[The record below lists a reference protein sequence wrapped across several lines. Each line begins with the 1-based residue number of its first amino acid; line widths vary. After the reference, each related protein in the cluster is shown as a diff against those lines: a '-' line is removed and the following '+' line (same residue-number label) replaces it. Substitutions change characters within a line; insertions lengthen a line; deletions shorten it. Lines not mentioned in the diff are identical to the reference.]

1 MIPTLSLGQLGIG
14 SANFEQTPVDIDP
27 FYPTLMWSMA
37 KRNASYSGYCCRVKN
52 WTTSTETDIPF
63 GSDGWCS
70 EAALLAT
77 WASGQTVGL
86 TKLYDG
92 AGGSVDIAQTTVS
105 KMPFMVNSSGV
116 VQKMAGRVCPYWADA
131 NGRMELVANAALG
144 FGTSPW
150 TVEFYASAPTI
161 DTGHYNELLD
171 TRTTTGAGTGLFVV
185 TSTYK
190 LGFYDGTL
198 RGASGTSVVNGT
210 VNHIAW
216 CYDGTTLYHFL
227 NGNLESSQTLAIDF
241 TSTRPAYL
249 GNGRENDGSEWPGY
263 IGECL
268 ITKGTCKWT
277 ASFTPRSYT

>member
-1 MIPTLSLGQLGIG
+1 MILNPHRF
-14 SANFEQTPVDIDP
+14 AAHPPDIYP
-27 FYPTLMWSMA
+27 FYPTVAWSMA
-37 KRNASYSGYCCRVKN
+37 KRNSSFSGDCCRVRN
-52 WTTSTETDIPF
+52 WTTNVETDIPF
-63 GSDGWCS
+63 DANGWCS

-86 TKLYDG
+86 TKIYDG
-92 AGGSVDIAQTTVS
+92 AGGSVDIAQTDES
-105 KMPFMVNSSGV
+105 KMPQMVYWDGTV
-116 VQKMAGRVCPYWADA
+116 YKMAGKVCPRWADA
-131 NGRMELVANAALG
+131 NARMELATNAALG
-144 FGTSPW
+144 FGTSAW
-150 TVEFYASAPTI
+150 TVEFYAYPTTI

-171 TRTTTGAGTGLFVV
+171 TRTATGAGTGIFLIS
-185 TSTYK
+185 STYK
-190 LGFYDGTL
+190 AGFYNGTL
-198 RGASGTSVVNGT
+198 RGNSGVSIVNAT

-241 TSTRPAYL
+241 TSSRPAFL
-249 GNGRENDGSEWPGY
+249 GNGRESNGSEWPGY